1 MYIHFFPRFFSHIG
15 QIFTLQAKKFL
26 ATRCPHIASVTFSD
40 PGTPKS
46 LIIHPPVI
54 TLMTNLQAK
63 SNFSSLLPRI
73 QFMGQLATNH
83 IQLGLFVTQQSV
95 HLQENTH
102 NSQLPPWST
111 TRPGCRHRIHYPH
124 CEPLCSSPGENHT
137 GWGIKP
143 SGHLQWLSSLL
154 SLKCCIDWVIWITG
168 EFFYFWQCYEVID
181 AGGSQIRDV
190 QGGIIPRGLKKERF
204 QQVKRARKGGPGRG
218 R

>member
-73 QFMGQLATNH
+73 QFRGNWLPTTYNWAYLSHSSQYIFRKTHTTASSHLGALHDLVAGTEFITLTVNHYVHHQEKAT
-83 IQLGLFVTQQSV
+83 
-95 HLQENTH
+95 
-102 NSQLPPWST
+102 
-111 TRPGCRHRIHYPH
+111 
-124 CEPLCSSPGENHT
+124 
-137 GWGIKP
+137 
-143 SGHLQWLSSLL
+143 
-154 SLKCCIDWVIWITG
+154 
-168 EFFYFWQCYEVID
+168 
-181 AGGSQIRDV
+181 
-190 QGGIIPRGLKKERF
+190 QGGE
-204 QQVKRARKGGPGRG
+204 
-218 R
+218 